1 MFTTLQVLL
10 VQVDVK
16 EPHHALRQLMRV
28 AILCDL
34 TLMLAWS
41 HQEAGQILETYKAM
55 EDKPADMIMEKSNP
69 DPHSKLVDALT
80 SVKSGLVNI
89 KFSFSLFF
97 KTIGVAFVPCE
108 VAPKIDWFSFPV
120 ATEV

>member
-1 MFTTLQVLL
+1 MLL

-16 EPHHALRQLMRV
+16 ESHHALRQLMRV

-89 KFSFSLFF
+89 KFSFSLSL
-97 KTIGVAFVPCE
+97 KLLVSPLYHAKWHLKLIGSLFR
-108 VAPKIDWFSFPV
+108 
-120 ATEV
+120 

>member
-1 MFTTLQVLL
+1 
-10 VQVDVK
+10 
-16 EPHHALRQLMRV
+16 MRV

-80 SVKSGLVNI
+80 SVKSGLVNVV
-89 KFSFSLFF
+89 SFSQLFF
-97 KTIGVAFVPCE
+97 KPLVAAFVDHAKWHLN
-108 VAPKIDWFSFPV
+108 VS
-120 ATEV
+120 

>member
-1 MFTTLQVLL
+1 M

-108 VAPKIDWFSFPV
+108 VAPKIDWFTFPV